1 MRSRKRYF
9 MTNREFYT
17 AISNGEMIDDELMAK
32 AAELLEKL
40 NEANAKRAQK
50 LLEKKQAAEDE
61 KAPIRK
67 ALLDVMGDEGMTAS
81 QLIEAAGLTDEVK
94 VASVPSLLKPFV
106 LDGTVEKV
114 DVKVEGKKGP
124 QRGYVKAH

>member
-1 MRSRKRYF
+1 

-17 AISNGEMIDDELMAK
+17 AISNGEMNDELMAK
-32 AAELLEKL
+32 ATELIEKM

-50 LLEKKQAAEDE
+50 VLEKKQAAEDE
-61 KAPIRK
+61 KAPIRE
-67 ALLDVMGDEGMTAS
+67 ALLNAMGDEAMTAS

>member
-1 MRSRKRYF
+1 

-17 AISNGEMIDDELMAK
+17 AISNGEMNDELMAK
-32 AAELLEKL
+32 ATELIEKMD
-40 NEANAKRAQK
+40 EANAKRAQK
-50 LLEKKQAAEDE
+50 VLEKKQAAEDE
-61 KAPIRK
+61 KAPIRE
-67 ALLDVMGDEGMTAS
+67 ALLNAMNEEGMTAA

-114 DVKVEGKKGP
+114 DVKVEGKKSA
-124 QRGYVKAH
+124 QRGYIKVN

>member
-1 MRSRKRYF
+1 

-32 AAELLEKL
+32 ATELIEKM
-40 NEANAKRAQK
+40 NKTNAKRAQK
-50 LLEKKQAAEDE
+50 VLEKKQAAEDE

-67 ALLDVMGDEGMTAS
+67 ALLDVMGDEGMTAA

>member
-1 MRSRKRYF
+1 

-17 AISNGEMIDDELMAK
+17 AISNGEMNDELKAK
-32 AAELLEKL
+32 AIELIEKM
-40 NEANAKRAQK
+40 NETNAKRAQK
-50 LLEKKQAAEDE
+50 VLEKKQAAEDE

>member
-1 MRSRKRYF
+1 

-17 AISNGEMIDDELMAK
+17 AISNGEMNDELMAK
-32 AAELLEKL
+32 AAELLEKM
-40 NEANAKRAQK
+40 NETNAKRAQK
-50 LLEKKQAAEDE
+50 VLEKKQAAEDE
-61 KAPIRK
+61 KAPIRE
-67 ALLDVMGDEGMTAS
+67 ALLNAMGDEGVTAS

>member
-1 MRSRKRYF
+1 

-17 AISNGEMIDDELMAK
+17 AISNGEMNDELMAK
-32 AAELLEKL
+32 ATELIEKM

-50 LLEKKQAAEDE
+50 VLEKKQAAEDE
-61 KAPIRK
+61 KAPIRE
-67 ALLDVMGDEGMTAS
+67 ALLNAMGDEAMTAS

-106 LDGTVEKV
+106 LDGTVGKV

-124 QRGYVKAH
+124 QRGYVRAH

>member
-1 MRSRKRYF
+1 

-17 AISNGEMIDDELMAK
+17 AISNGEMNDDLMAK
-32 AAELLEKL
+32 AAELLEKM

-50 LLEKKQAAEDE
+50 VLEKKQAAEDE
-61 KAPIRK
+61 KAPIRE
-67 ALLDVMGDEGMTAS
+67 ALLNAMGDEGMTAS

>member
-1 MRSRKRYF
+1 

-17 AISNGEMIDDELMAK
+17 AISNGEMNDELMAK
-32 AAELLEKL
+32 ATELIEKM

-50 LLEKKQAAEDE
+50 VLEKKQASEDE
-61 KAPIRK
+61 KAPIRE
-67 ALLDVMGDEGMTAS
+67 ALLNAMGDEGMTAS

-114 DVKVEGKKGP
+114 DVKVEGKKSP
-124 QRGYVKAH
+124 QRGYIKAH

>member
-1 MRSRKRYF
+1 
-9 MTNREFYT
+9 MTIREFYT
-17 AISNGEMIDDELMAK
+17 AISNGEMNDELMAK
-32 AAELLEKL
+32 ATELIEKM
-40 NEANAKRAQK
+40 NETNAKRAQK
-50 LLEKKQAAEDE
+50 VLEKKQAAEDE

-67 ALLDVMGDEGMTAS
+67 ALLDVMGNEGMTAA
-81 QLIEAAGLTDEVK
+81 QLIVAAGLDIK

>member
-1 MRSRKRYF
+1 

-17 AISNGEMIDDELMAK
+17 AVSNGEMNDELMAK
-32 AAELLEKL
+32 AAELLEKMD
-40 NEANAKRAQK
+40 EANAKRAK
-50 LLEKKQAAEDE
+50 KILEKKQAAEDE
-61 KAPIRK
+61 KAPIRE
-67 ALLDVMGDEGMTAS
+67 ALLNVMGDEGMTAA

-106 LDGTVEKV
+106 VDGIVEKV

-124 QRGYVKAH
+124 QRGYIKVN

>member
-1 MRSRKRYF
+1 

-17 AISNGEMIDDELMAK
+17 AISNGEMNDELMAK
-32 AAELLEKL
+32 ATELIEKM
-40 NEANAKRAQK
+40 NETNAKRAQK
-50 LLEKKQAAEDE
+50 VLEKKQAAEDE

-81 QLIEAAGLTDEVK
+81 QLIEAASLDIK

>member
-1 MRSRKRYF
+1 

-17 AISNGEMIDDELMAK
+17 AISNGEMNDELMAK
-32 AAELLEKL
+32 ATELIEKM

-50 LLEKKQAAEDE
+50 VLEKKQAAEDE
-61 KAPIRK
+61 KAPIRE
-67 ALLDVMGDEGMTAS
+67 ALLNAMGDEAMTAS

-124 QRGYVKAH
+124 QRGYVRAH

>member
-1 MRSRKRYF
+1 

-17 AISNGEMIDDELMAK
+17 AISNGEMNDELMAK
-32 AAELLEKL
+32 ATELIEKM
-40 NEANAKRAQK
+40 NETNAKRAQK
-50 LLEKKQAAEDE
+50 VLEKKQAAEDE

-67 ALLDVMGDEGMTAS
+67 ALLNVMGDEGMTAA
-81 QLIEAAGLTDEVK
+81 QLIEAAGLDIK

-114 DVKVEGKKGP
+114 DVKVEGKKSA

>member
-1 MRSRKRYF
+1 

-17 AISNGEMIDDELMAK
+17 AISNGEMNDELMAK
-32 AAELLEKL
+32 ATELIEKM
-40 NEANAKRAQK
+40 NETNAKRAQK
-50 LLEKKQAAEDE
+50 VLEKKQAAEDE

-67 ALLDVMGDEGMTAS
+67 ALLDAMGDEGMTAS

-114 DVKVEGKKGP
+114 DVTVEGKKGAQP
-124 QRGYVKAH
+124 GYVKAH

>member
-1 MRSRKRYF
+1 

-17 AISNGEMIDDELMAK
+17 AISNGEMNDELMAK
-32 AAELLEKL
+32 ATELIEKM
-40 NEANAKRAQK
+40 NETNAKRAQK
-50 LLEKKQAAEDE
+50 VLEKKQAAEDE

-67 ALLDVMGDEGMTAS
+67 ALLDAMGDEGMTAA
-81 QLIEAAGLTDEVK
+81 QLIEAAGLDIK

-114 DVKVEGKKGP
+114 DVKVEGKKSA

>member
-1 MRSRKRYF
+1 

-17 AISNGEMIDDELMAK
+17 AVSNGEMNDELMAK
-32 AAELLEKL
+32 AAELIEKMD
-40 NEANAKRAQK
+40 EANAKRAQK
-50 LLEKKQAAEDE
+50 VLEKKQAAEDE
-61 KAPIRK
+61 KAPIRE
-67 ALLDVMGDEGMTAS
+67 ALLNAMNEEGMTAA

-94 VASVPSLLKPFV
+94 IASVPSLLRPFV

-124 QRGYVKAH
+124 QRGYIKTK

>member
-1 MRSRKRYF
+1 

-17 AISNGEMIDDELMAK
+17 AISNGEMNDELMAK
-32 AAELLEKL
+32 ATELIEKM

-50 LLEKKQAAEDE
+50 VLEKKQAAEDE
-61 KAPIRK
+61 KAPIRE
-67 ALLDVMGDEGMTAS
+67 ALLNAMGDEGMTAS

-114 DVKVEGKKGP
+114 DVKVKGKKGP

>member
-1 MRSRKRYF
+1 

-17 AISNGEMIDDELMAK
+17 AISNGEMNDELMAK
-32 AAELLEKL
+32 ATELIEKMD
-40 NEANAKRAQK
+40 EANAKRAQK
-50 LLEKKQAAEDE
+50 VLEKKQAAEDE
-61 KAPIRK
+61 KAPIRE
-67 ALLDVMGDEGMTAS
+67 ALLNAMNEEGMTAD

-114 DVKVEGKKGP
+114 DVKVEGKKSA
-124 QRGYVKAH
+124 QRGYIKVN

>member
-1 MRSRKRYF
+1 

-17 AISNGEMIDDELMAK
+17 AISNGEMNDELMAK
-32 AAELLEKL
+32 ATELIEKMD
-40 NEANAKRAQK
+40 EANAKRAQK
-50 LLEKKQAAEDE
+50 VLEKKQASEDE
-61 KAPIRK
+61 KAPIRE
-67 ALLDVMGDEGMTAS
+67 ALLNAMGDEGMTAS

-114 DVKVEGKKGP
+114 DVKVEGKKSA
-124 QRGYVKAH
+124 QRGYIKVK

>member
-1 MRSRKRYF
+1 

-17 AISNGEMIDDELMAK
+17 AISNGEMNNELMAK
-32 AAELLEKL
+32 ATELIEKMD
-40 NEANAKRAQK
+40 EANAKRAK
-50 LLEKKQAAEDE
+50 KVLEKKQAAEDE
-61 KAPIRK
+61 KAPVRE
-67 ALLDVMGDEGMTAS
+67 ALLNAMGDEGMTAS

-114 DVKVEGKKGP
+114 DVKVEGKKSA
-124 QRGYVKAH
+124 QRGYIKVN

>member
-1 MRSRKRYF
+1 

-17 AISNGEMIDDELMAK
+17 AISNGEMNDELMAK
-32 AAELLEKL
+32 AVELLEKM

-50 LLEKKQAAEDE
+50 VLEKKQAAEDE
-61 KAPIRK
+61 KAPIRE
-67 ALLDVMGDEGMTAS
+67 ALLNAMGDEGMTAS

-94 VASVPSLLKPFV
+94 VASIPSLLKPFV

>member
-1 MRSRKRYF
+1 

-17 AISNGEMIDDELMAK
+17 AISNGEMNDELMAK
-32 AAELLEKL
+32 AAELLEKM

-50 LLEKKQAAEDE
+50 VLEKKQAAEDE

-81 QLIEAAGLTDEVK
+81 QLIEAAGLDIK

>member
-1 MRSRKRYF
+1 

-17 AISNGEMIDDELMAK
+17 AISNGEMNDELMAK
-32 AAELLEKL
+32 ATELIEKMD
-40 NEANAKRAQK
+40 EANAKRAK
-50 LLEKKQAAEDE
+50 KVLEKKQAAEDE
-61 KAPIRK
+61 KAPIRE
-67 ALLDVMGDEGMTAS
+67 ALLDAMGDEGMTAS

-114 DVKVEGKKGP
+114 DVKIEGKKSA
-124 QRGYVKAH
+124 QRGYIKVK

>member
-1 MRSRKRYF
+1 

-17 AISNGEMIDDELMAK
+17 AISNGEMNNELMAK
-32 AAELLEKL
+32 ATELIEKMD
-40 NEANAKRAQK
+40 EANAKRAQK
-50 LLEKKQAAEDE
+50 VLEKKQAAEDE
-61 KAPIRK
+61 KAPIRE
-67 ALLDVMGDEGMTAS
+67 ALLNAMNEEGMTAA

-124 QRGYVKAH
+124 QRGYIKTK

>member
-1 MRSRKRYF
+1 

-17 AISNGEMIDDELMAK
+17 AISNGEMNDELMAK
-32 AAELLEKL
+32 ATELIEKMD
-40 NEANAKRAQK
+40 EANAKRAK
-50 LLEKKQAAEDE
+50 KVLEKKQAAEDE
-61 KAPIRK
+61 KAPIRE
-67 ALLDVMGDEGMTAS
+67 ALLNVMGDEGMTAS

-114 DVKVEGKKGP
+114 DVKVEGKKSA
-124 QRGYVKAH
+124 QRGYIKVK

>member
-1 MRSRKRYF
+1 

-17 AISNGEMIDDELMAK
+17 AVSNGEMNDELMAK
-32 AAELLEKL
+32 AAELLEKM
-40 NEANAKRAQK
+40 NETNAKRAQK
-50 LLEKKQAAEDE
+50 VLEKKQAAENE
-61 KAPIRK
+61 KAPIRE
-67 ALLDVMGDEGMTAS
+67 ALLNAMGDEGMTAS

-106 LDGTVEKV
+106 VDGIVEKV

-124 QRGYVKAH
+124 QRGYIKVN

>member
-1 MRSRKRYF
+1 

-17 AISNGEMIDDELMAK
+17 AISNGEMNDELMAK
-32 AAELLEKL
+32 ATELIEKMD
-40 NEANAKRAQK
+40 EANAKRAK
-50 LLEKKQAAEDE
+50 KVLEKKQAAEDE
-61 KAPIRK
+61 KAPVRE
-67 ALLDVMGDEGMTAS
+67 ALLNAMGDEGMTAA

-114 DVKVEGKKGP
+114 DMKVEGKKGP
-124 QRGYVKAH
+124 QRGYIKVN